1 MQALLARARNTLAP
15 FIARAIARHQQED
28 QNRKGLARRE
38 ESFRTIKSTSGGVFA
53 YAGNHISKEITLR
66 SYSNPG

>member
-1 MQALLARARNTLAP
+1 MQALLARARNSLAP

-28 QNRKGLARRE
+28 LNRTGLAR
-38 ESFRTIKSTSGGVFA
+38 IKEGSLSKARVA
-53 YAGNHISKEITLR
+53 ASLHMLGNHISIEITLR